1 MQRRKEA
8 KQNYASLHS
17 GIYASGSKDVYKQ
30 DKLKKLIYIQEN
42 KPCNEQTVKGLFRS
56 IVEPILEK
64 NTETLVLCR
73 LEEKSKNN
81 FKGILQRLEYS
92 SAKVY
97 DFSDNPISYKFEN
110 ILKEKIWDKTEFV
123 YVLAER
129 FGAVLIF
136 DYEESEIPGF
146 AQIYILH
153 NSKNLSEA
161 FDIISSNAIIDLN
174 EYQEKFHPDRR
185 DNDVLN
191 SSIRKIV
198 ENLNETNQEIL
209 ISQMEREA
217 PEDNTDLTARLEF
230 ISSKSNYVAHE
241 IRNQLSICN
250 LYSSIIQ
257 KQLDKANFE
266 NQDVEKSMANAVE
279 YIQKSLK
286 IAGNLLL
293 DLKSLR
299 SSDLKEY
306 DLKSLIE
313 SSIEL
318 GQVYA
323 NGKDI
328 KFKNEISQ
336 TAAILVDENKFL
348 TVLINLVKNAVESI
362 EEKGEII
369 IRTEVEDGNV
379 KITVSNNGKPI
390 SEELQGKI
398 YEEGFTTKSTGTG
411 LGLAICKKT
420 LEEQFAQL
428 RLVKSD
434 DVSTDFE
441 ITVLKGGLEV

>member
-1 MQRRKEA
+1 MYRP
-8 KQNYASLHS
+8 
-17 GIYASGSKDVYKQ
+17 
-30 DKLKKLIYIQEN
+30 DKLKKLIYVQEN
-42 KPCNEQTVKGLFRS
+42 KPCNEQTIKGLFRS

-73 LEEKSKNN
+73 LEEKSKND
-81 FKGILQRLEYS
+81 FKGVLQRLEYS

-97 DFSDNPISYKFEN
+97 DFSDIPISEKFEN
-110 ILKEKIWDKTEFV
+110 ILKERIWDKTEFV

-136 DYEESEIPGF
+136 DYEKSEIPGY
-146 AQIYILH
+146 AQVYILH

-161 FDIISSNAIIDLN
+161 FEVISSNAIIDLN

-191 SSIRKIV
+191 SSIRKII

-209 ISQMEREA
+209 ISQMEKEIS
-217 PEDNTDLTARLEF
+217 EDNTDLAARLEF
-230 ISSKSNYVAHE
+230 ISSKSSYVAHE

-257 KQLDKANFE
+257 KQLDKAAFE
-266 NQDVEKSMANAVE
+266 DEDVKNSVNNAIE

-306 DLKSLIE
+306 DLKSLVE
-313 SSIEL
+313 SALEL
-318 GQVYA
+318 AKAYT

-328 KFKNEISQ
+328 NFSNEISQ
-336 TAAILVDENKFL
+336 TAKILVDENKFL

-362 EEKGEII
+362 EEKGKIVI
-369 IRTEVEDGNV
+369 KAKIEDENV
-379 KITVSNNGKPI
+379 KITISNNGKPI
-390 SEELQGKI
+390 AKELQEKI

-434 DVSTDFE
+434 KVSTEFE
-441 ITVLKGGLEV
+441 VAVLKGNSE